1 MAAGPTRSID
11 PEPHSPRLAIRI
23 GCSYTLHFMPIYLTR
38 HASAGTRG
46 SLGHNSDLDRTL
58 DAVGH
63 EQAEGI
69 VNLLG
74 DVGVTAIYTSRAARC
89 RQTIEPLGQKLDV
102 EVVQHDALLEGQ
114 SATAAVHLART
125 LAQSDITAA
134 LCSHGDIIP
143 DMIQTLAREGTVI
156 VGPRAWAKGST
167 WELRTRGG
175 DITEAEFLGPY

>member
-1 MAAGPTRSID
+1 MS
-11 PEPHSPRLAIRI
+11 
-23 GCSYTLHFMPIYLTR
+23 IYLIR

-46 SLGHNSDLDRTL
+46 SLGHHADLDRPL

-63 EQAEGI
+63 DQAAGI
-69 VNLLG
+69 AANLGGLAI
-74 DVGVTAIYTSRAARC
+74 TAIYTSRATRC
-89 RQTIEPLGQKLDV
+89 RETVEPLGEAIGVSVV
-102 EVVQHDALLEGQ
+102 EHDALVEGQ
-114 SATAAVHLART
+114 SATAALHLART
-125 LAQSDITAA
+125 LAQANTTAV